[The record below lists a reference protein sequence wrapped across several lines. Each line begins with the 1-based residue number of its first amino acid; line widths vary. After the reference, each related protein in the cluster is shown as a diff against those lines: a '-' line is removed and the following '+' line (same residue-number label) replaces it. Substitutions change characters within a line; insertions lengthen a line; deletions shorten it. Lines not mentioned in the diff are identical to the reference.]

1 MGNSSSNVEVSNSIM
16 ARALRLEIPSG
27 RYHVTARS
35 NERRPIFRQDRDRVH
50 FLELLSD
57 WPARFGV
64 RLHAHV
70 LMSSHYH
77 YMTVAKAV
85 SRFGKRLA
93 EHRNLAGR

>member
-1 MGNSSSNVEVSNSIM
+1 MM
-16 ARALRLEIPSG
+16 ARALRLAIPSG
-27 RYHVTARS
+27 RYHVTARG

-50 FLELLSD
+50 FLELLSE

-64 RLHAHV
+64 RLHTHV

-77 YMTVAKAV
+77 YPTVAKAM

-93 EHRNLAGR
+93 EHQTLAARFSGPTK